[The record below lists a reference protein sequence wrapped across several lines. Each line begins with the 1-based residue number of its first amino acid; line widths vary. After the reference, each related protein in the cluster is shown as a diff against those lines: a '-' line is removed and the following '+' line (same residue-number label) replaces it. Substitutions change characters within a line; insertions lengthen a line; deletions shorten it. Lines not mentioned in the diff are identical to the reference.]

1 MHLRANGRKLLLF
14 FHYSINPLLLMICG
28 VLSTMMPLWSLTSQF
43 LHWLLGNSVWLSGQ
57 SASLRFLRSWV
68 QSRPKT
74 CNRRYSMENSGGHMQ
89 HFHLHGRCKH
99 LILLSKTLLEECTYV
114 QKAETITL
122 LSLFYQPPSPHDM
135 RSSLHND
142 ASLEPNKLIP
152 PLTFRQFSLAEW
164 SKC

>member
-1 MHLRANGRKLLLF
+1 
-14 FHYSINPLLLMICG
+14 
-28 VLSTMMPLWSLTSQF
+28 
-43 LHWLLGNSVWLSGQ
+43 
-57 SASLRFLRSWV
+57 
-68 QSRPKT
+68 
-74 CNRRYSMENSGGHMQ
+74 MQ

-142 ASLEPNKLIP
+142 ASLEPNKSTP

-164 SKC
+164 SKCWSSVLAVLGSIPAPDV

>member
-1 MHLRANGRKLLLF
+1 
-14 FHYSINPLLLMICG
+14 
-28 VLSTMMPLWSLTSQF
+28 
-43 LHWLLGNSVWLSGQ
+43 
-57 SASLRFLRSWV
+57 
-68 QSRPKT
+68 
-74 CNRRYSMENSGGHMQ
+74 MQ
-89 HFHLHGRCKH
+89 HFHLHGKCKH

-142 ASLEPNKLIP
+142 ASLEPNKSIP

-164 SKC
+164 SKCLSSVLAVLGLIPAPDV

>member
-1 MHLRANGRKLLLF
+1 MHLRANGGKLLLF
-14 FHYSINPLLLMICG
+14 FHCSINPLPLMICG

-68 QSRPKT
+68 RSRPKT

-89 HFHLHGRCKH
+89 HFHLHGRCEY

-114 QKAETITL
+114 QRRKLL
-122 LSLFYQPPSPHDM
+122 LSSSFIVTNNSKNLHTQVSYYLTP
-135 RSSLHND
+135 RSSNVYFFL
-142 ASLEPNKLIP
+142 LEVAGLQYKIP
-152 PLTFRQFSLAEW
+152 
-164 SKC
+164 

>member
-74 CNRRYSMENSGGHMQ
+74 CNRQYSMENSGGHMQ
-89 HFHLHGRCKH
+89 HFHLHGKCKH
-99 LILLSKTLLEECTYV
+99 LILLSKTLLEECTYA
-114 QKAETITL
+114 QKVETITL
-122 LSLFYQPPSPHDM
+122 LSLRTFPLKRILQFNHMKKDSNVM
-135 RSSLHND
+135 NVI
-142 ASLEPNKLIP
+142 LIMHIY
-152 PLTFRQFSLAEW
+152 TY
-164 SKC
+164 CNYT